1 MNLYL
6 FLLISFLMAIVL
18 RYDLNLTETTRLLG
32 SSISDTDSN
41 TGLQDA
47 ITPSWSTW
55 VGITIYILSI
65 VVNVLGFY
73 LFGWK
78 WGIGLTFLFLI
89 FLTIAKFIVPKSE
102 SDHFN
107 NMIFKSMINRYA
119 NYVKDNDLIRANA
132 MKAKWPTTIKRLE
145 NNTE

>member
-1 MNLYL
+1 
-6 FLLISFLMAIVL
+6 MAIVL

-32 SSISDTDSN
+32 SSITDTDSK

-47 ITPSWSTW
+47 ITPPWSTW

-102 SDHFN
+102 SDHFY

-132 MKAKWPTTIKRLE
+132 MKELLERMGLEVPDGLDKNKRE
-145 NNTE
+145 GWFNGE

>member
-18 RYDLNLTETTRLLG
+18 RYELNFTETTRLLG
-32 SSISDTDSN
+32 SSISNGGS

-47 ITPSWSTW
+47 ITPPWSTW
-55 VGITIYILSI
+55 VELTIYIFSI
-65 VVNVLGFY
+65 VINVLGFY

-78 WGIGLTFLFLI
+78 WGIGLAFLFLI

-119 NYVKDNDLIRANA
+119 NYVKDNDSIRANA
-132 MKAKWPTTIKRLE
+132 MKELLE
-145 NNTE
+145 RMGLEVPDGLE